1 MGFFSFEFSKG
12 YYYFILYWILDLF
25 NSIERDIFEDNN
37 KGSSTSNNKNSTN
50 DDTNLYSKEIS
61 LLYVAILIIGDL
73 SAGILVIITKVRMKS
88 LNEKK
93 KLPKLKTN
101 YELIYTDLSIKK
113 NKHLYILLIS
123 ILDFLGRS
131 SEFFFFLFISSQK
144 LEVLQTAWLISIDIF
159 SRAIFCYY
167 ILKIKLKRH
176 HTLSIILCSFGFIIM
191 AYFGIRSTRDFCE
204 SNKSNAWIYLFFIFF
219 KKILFSLEDVF
230 NKILLTNKFL
240 LPHFLMFW
248 RGLIN
253 FIIFL
258 ILILIFY
265 WTSIIDFTNYKY
277 LNLTNALEITRKII
291 LIISLFGKTF
301 SVFKIIDIFS
311 PQHVGFLNVVYCL
324 IEIIKYTIK
333 QKEIEDV
340 IHFIFGIISII
351 EIILGTIIF
360 NEMIIINAFGLS
372 DNTKSGIKKKEKLDN
387 IDLNSTEI
395 FENEGNKEDKIV
407 SLNDLLEENE
417 EVINEDDEDKK
428 NVN

>member
-1 MGFFSFEFSKG
+1 
-12 YYYFILYWILDLF
+12 
-25 NSIERDIFEDNN
+25 
-37 KGSSTSNNKNSTN
+37 
-50 DDTNLYSKEIS
+50 
-61 LLYVAILIIGDL
+61 
-73 SAGILVIITKVRMKS
+73 
-88 LNEKK
+88 
-93 KLPKLKTN
+93 
-101 YELIYTDLSIKK
+101 
-113 NKHLYILLIS
+113 
-123 ILDFLGRS
+123 
-131 SEFFFFLFISSQK
+131 
-144 LEVLQTAWLISIDIF
+144 
-159 SRAIFCYY
+159 
-167 ILKIKLKRH
+167 
-176 HTLSIILCSFGFIIM
+176 M
-191 AYFGIRSTRDFCE
+191 AYFGIRSTIEFCK
-204 SNKSNAWIYLFFIFF
+204 SNESNAWIYLLFSFF

-291 LIISLFGKTF
+291 LIISLFGRTF
-301 SVFKIIDIFS
+301 SIFKIIDIFT
-311 PQHVGFLNVVYCL
+311 PQHVGFVNVVYCL

-351 EIILGTIIF
+351 VIILGTILF

-372 DNTKSGIKKKEKLDN
+372 DNTKSGIKKKEKLEN
-387 IDLNSTEI
+387 IELNSTEI
-395 FENEGNKEDKIV
+395 FENEENKEDKIV
-407 SLNDLLEENE
+407 GLNDLLEENE